1 MDQEQR
7 NIANFLAGAM
17 ARANGYAAR
26 NEIEKIVRSCAGDP
40 KRLEPFGF
48 KVYSQNDEDGII
60 QEICRRLDIH
70 NGRFCEIGVENGLEC
85 NSLYLLHKGW
95 SGCWIEANQN
105 YTNFIKT
112 KFQSV
117 LGRRLHLLQ
126 KLVTAE
132 NVDECLAAV
141 RTGDGEID
149 LLSIDIDGNDVYLL
163 QSMSSSPKIVCI
175 EYNAKFPGDI
185 VKQQKYDPQRR
196 WAGTDYMGSSLK
208 AVTRVAEQ
216 KGYRLVGTSVTGA
229 NAFFVRNDLARDLF
243 PEDAS
248 SEHLYNPAR
257 YWLTF
262 DHYRNIG
269 HPADFGPY
277 VDLEP

>member
-7 NIANFLAGAM
+7 NATNFFAA
-17 ARANGYAAR
+17 AITRSNGYAAR
-26 NEIEKIVRSCAGDP
+26 NEIAKVVQSCSSDP

-60 QEICRRLDIH
+60 QEICRRLGI
-70 NGRFCEIGVENGLEC
+70 GKGVFCEIGVENGLES

-95 SGCWIEANQN
+95 VGCWIEANAN
-105 YTNFIKT
+105 YAEFIKN

-117 LGRRLHLLQ
+117 LGRQLQ
-126 KLVTAE
+126 FLPKMVTVE
-132 NVDECLAAV
+132 NIKEILSAV
-141 RTGDGEID
+141 QADKNEID
-149 LLSIDIDGNDVYLL
+149 FFSIDIDGNDIYLFESL
-163 QSMSSSPKIVCI
+163 PISPKIVCI
-175 EYNAKFPGDI
+175 EYNSKFPADI

-208 AVTRVAEQ
+208 AIAQVGDK
-216 KGYRLVGTSVTGA
+216 KGYRLVGTNVVGA
-229 NAFFVRNDLARDLF
+229 NAFFVRKDIAGDLF
-243 PEDAS
+243 PDDCS
-248 SEHLYNPAR
+248 SENLYHPAR

-262 DHYRNIG
+262 DHFRTIG
-269 HPADFGPY
+269 HPPDFGPY